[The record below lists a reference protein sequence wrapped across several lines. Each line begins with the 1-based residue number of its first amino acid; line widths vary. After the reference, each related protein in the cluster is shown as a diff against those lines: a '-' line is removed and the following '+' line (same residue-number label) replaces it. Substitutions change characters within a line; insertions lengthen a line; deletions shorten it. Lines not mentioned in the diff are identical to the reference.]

1 MSPWPSRADI
11 GPTGLDH
18 TESGIPIPSH
28 FDGATVPA
36 PPPAGVFPFTRGLR
50 ADGYRRRPWTFRQYA
65 GFGDVNATN
74 DRLRMLVEQGQTGLS
89 VALDLPTQMGLDSD
103 DEAARYEVGRIGVA
117 IDSIDDMER
126 TFRGIDLSTI
136 STSFTI
142 NATAPILLAL
152 YVVAAD
158 RQGVARAKIR
168 GTVQNDILK
177 EFVARGAY
185 LYPPAPSMRLACDVV
200 EYCVNELPGFNPMS
214 ICAAHMRSAGA
225 TPVQSDGLMFAHAV
239 AYCDAL
245 LARGL
250 TFDSFA
256 PRLSFLT
263 SAYRDLFESAARFRA
278 CRMVWADL
286 ARERFGATQA
296 RSMQFRVH
304 SGGDVDGMTIEEPLN
319 NVARMTLN
327 ALAAALGGCQ
337 SMQLPCYDEAY
348 EIPSEEAILNGLR
361 VQQIVALESGVCRT
375 PDPLG
380 GSYLVE
386 HLTAEIAE
394 RIRSIVEEIS
404 SEGGALA
411 WVESGRTNELILRE
425 ARAWES
431 RLADG
436 REPRVGSNVLRS
448 DHPVAAPALHQ
459 PDRGT
464 VKRQALR
471 VAQWRTTRD
480 VVSVESALAGLAR
493 DASSDSN
500 VMPAL
505 VRAADVGATVG
516 EMHDVFRRTFGPY
529 QAPSGL

>member
-1 MSPWPSRADI
+1 MSSRWPSRADI
-11 GPTGLDH
+11 DSSLDF
-18 TESGIPIPSH
+18 TDSGIPVQSH
-28 FDGATVPA
+28 LDVATVP
-36 PPPAGVFPFTRGLR
+36 PPPGTFPFTRGLR
-50 ADGYRRRPWTFRQYA
+50 EDGYRRRPWTFRQYA
-65 GFGDVNATN
+65 GFGDVEATN
-74 DRLRMLVEQGQTGLS
+74 DRLHMLVEQGQTGLS

-103 DEAARYEVGRIGVA
+103 DDAARYEVGRIGVA
-117 IDSIDDMER
+117 IDSIADMER
-126 TFRGIDLSTI
+126 TFRDIDLAGI
-136 STSFTI
+136 STSFTV
-142 NATAPILLAL
+142 NATAPIVLAL

-158 RQGVARAKIR
+158 RQGVERAAIR

-185 LYPPAPSMRLACDVV
+185 LYPPDASMRLACDVV
-200 EYCVNELPGFNPMS
+200 EFCVEELPGFNPIS

-263 SAYRDLFESAARFRA
+263 SAYRDVFESAARFRA
-278 CRMVWADL
+278 CRQVWAEL
-286 ARERFGATQA
+286 ARDRFGAIQD

-337 SMQLPCYDEAY
+337 SMQLPCFDEAY

-361 VQQIVALESGVCRT
+361 VQQIVALESGVCRS

-386 HLTAEIAE
+386 NLTAEVA
-394 RIRSIVEEIS
+394 RHIRSIVDEITI
-404 SEGGALA
+404 EGGALA
-411 WVESGRTNELILRE
+411 WIESGRTNELILRE
-425 ARAWES
+425 ARAWEE

-448 DHPVAAPALHQ
+448 GRPAAAPALHH
-459 PDRGT
+459 PDPGMSQ
-464 VKRQALR
+464 RQVQR
-471 VAQWRTTRD
+471 VERWRSTRD
-480 VVSVESALAGLAR
+480 GGAVTAALANLT
-493 DASSDSN
+493 DAVSDGAN
-500 VMPAL
+500 VMPGL
-505 VRAADVGATVG
+505 IRAADAGATVG
-516 EMHDVFRRTFGPY
+516 EMHDVFRQAFGSY
-529 QAPSGL
+529 RAPSGL

>member
-1 MSPWPSRADI
+1 MDF
-11 GPTGLDH
+11 TD
-18 TESGIPIPSH
+18 SGIPLPSH
-28 FDGATVPA
+28 LDAATS
-36 PPPAGVFPFTRGLR
+36 PPPPGTFPFTRGLR

-65 GFGDVNATN
+65 GFGDVEATN
-74 DRLRMLVEQGQTGLS
+74 ERLQMLVGQGQTGLS

-103 DEAARYEVGRIGVA
+103 DDAARYEVGRIGVA
-117 IDSIDDMER
+117 IDSIADMER
-126 TFRGIDLSTI
+126 IFHDIDLAAI
-136 STSFTI
+136 STSFTV
-142 NATAPILLAL
+142 NATAPIILAL

-158 RQGVARAKIR
+158 RQGVERAEVR

-177 EFVARGAY
+177 EYVARGAY
-185 LYPPAPSMRLACDVV
+185 LYPPDQSMRLTCDVI
-200 EYCVNELPGFNPMS
+200 EFCVQELPGFNPIS

-245 LARGL
+245 LARGVA
-250 TFDSFA
+250 FDSFA

-278 CRMVWADL
+278 CRQVWAEL
-286 ARERFGATQA
+286 ARDRFGATQE

-327 ALAAALGGCQ
+327 ALGAALGGCQ
-337 SMQLPCYDEAY
+337 SMQLPCFDEAY

-361 VQQIVALESGVCRT
+361 VQQIVALESGVCRS

-386 HLTAEIAE
+386 HLTTEIAQC
-394 RIRSIVEEIS
+394 IRAMVEEVT
-404 SEGGALA
+404 SEGGALD
-411 WVESGRTNELILRE
+411 WIESGRTNELILRE
-425 ARAWES
+425 AGAWEE

-448 DHPVAAPALHQ
+448 ERPGATPELHHPDPGV
-459 PDRGT
+459 RE
-464 VKRQALR
+464 RQAESAR
-471 VAQWRTTRD
+471 RWRSTRD
-480 VVSVESALAGLAR
+480 TLAVEAAIANLAGDVAEG
-493 DASSDSN
+493 SN
-500 VMPAL
+500 VMPGL
-505 VRAADVGATVG
+505 IRAADSGATVG
-516 EMHDVFRRTFGPY
+516 EMHAVFSQAFGSY